1 MNGMSKEYR
10 LLRFSFYINLFK
22 YTCLGS
28 LVGEIKIMECT
39 SNLTID
45 SFREEDYVRL
55 MDKIY
60 VHKSIDLK
68 KKIYHYLSSEYLL
81 LILETN
87 KFRFSNRNH
96 FTDLS
101 ENGKKYD
108 PHKCFRLSYS
118 SPDKDEREINLK
130 RENELSKK
138 IESSYNI
145 CVSCWTYDTHFVEKL
160 DKQVEEDFLMWKAYT
175 WGITGVR
182 IETTIDDFLNSIK
195 EYPCDIVIRNVEYKR
210 ESFTNNVE
218 ESIFTKT
225 IYYDKE
231 QELRICALCSSS
243 ELFLDIDVSKMIKNV
258 MISPFVSKTYA
269 DFIIKSLE
277 TKFVILKGKI
287 SKSRLLEYKK

>member
-1 MNGMSKEYR
+1 
-10 LLRFSFYINLFK
+10 
-22 YTCLGS
+22 
-28 LVGEIKIMECT
+28 
-39 SNLTID
+39 
-45 SFREEDYVRL
+45 
-55 MDKIY
+55 
-60 VHKSIDLK
+60 
-68 KKIYHYLSSEYLL
+68 
-81 LILETN
+81 
-87 KFRFSNRNH
+87 
-96 FTDLS
+96 
-101 ENGKKYD
+101 
-108 PHKCFRLSYS
+108 
-118 SPDKDEREINLK
+118 
-130 RENELSKK
+130 
-138 IESSYNI
+138 
-145 CVSCWTYDTHFVEKL
+145 
-160 DKQVEEDFLMWKAYT
+160 MWKAYT

-182 IETTIDDFLNSIK
+182 IETTIDVFLNSIK
-195 EYPCDIVIRNVEYKR
+195 EYPCDIVVRNVEYKR

>member
-1 MNGMSKEYR
+1 M
-10 LLRFSFYINLFK
+10 
-22 YTCLGS
+22 
-28 LVGEIKIMECT
+28 LVDC
-39 SNLTID
+39 NLTID
-45 SFREEDYVRL
+45 SFKKQDYNQFKKGVY
-55 MDKIY
+55 I
-60 VHKSIDLK
+60 HKSIDIK
-68 KKIYHYLSSEYLL
+68 KRIYHYLSSEYLL

-101 ENGKKYD
+101 EKGKKYD

-182 IETTIDDFLNSIK
+182 IETTIDVFLNSIK
-195 EYPCDIVIRNVEYKR
+195 EYPCDIVVRNVEYKR

-231 QELRICALCSSS
+231 QELRICALSSSS